1 MAMPDDEQAYI
12 EIEGHRLYRW
22 FVHCRNRELP
32 LIAWGESEKAVK
44 DQVTARG
51 EHVLLIE
58 PEPSADIK

>member
-1 MAMPDDEQAYI
+1 MPDEEQAYVDC
-12 EIEGHRLYRW
+12 EGHRLYRW

-44 DQVTARG
+44 IQVTARG

-58 PEPSADIK
+58 PAPQAVIQ